1 MQIDGARPSIRDRL
15 VHAWNAFRGRD
26 HPNGYYNYGP
36 SSYYKPDQ
44 NRLRPGTERSIVNAI
59 YNRIAIDAASCQILH
74 ARVDGNGQYKETIK
88 SSLNSALTLDANVDQ
103 TGRALIQDAVMSMC
117 DEGCIAIVPTDT
129 DLDPATS
136 GSYKINELRVGKI
149 VQWFPKH
156 IRVEL
161 YNENTAKKEEIT
173 LLKKT
178 VAIVENPLY
187 AIMNEPNSLLKRLVH
202 KMNLLDEIDDRSNS
216 GKLDLIIQLPYI
228 VKSKARMD
236 QAEKRRKEIEDQLTG
251 TKYGIAYTDGTEKI
265 TQLNRPIENNLLA
278 QIEYLT
284 NQLYGQLGLTPEIL
298 NGTADE
304 KTMLNYYS
312 RTIEP
317 ILSAITDEMKRKFL
331 TKTART
337 EGQSIIFIR
346 DPFKLVPV
354 SSIADIADKFTRN
367 AILSS
372 NEIRGIIG
380 FKPVDDNR
388 ADELSNKNL
397 NESPNAQTPPMTTD
411 EENQNGSYY
420 PMEEDDNAH
429 Y

>member
-1 MQIDGARPSIRDRL
+1 MEDGRSSFRDRL

-26 HPNGYYNYGP
+26 HPYGYYNYGQ

-44 NRLRPGTERSIVNAI
+44 NRLRPGSERSIVNAI

-74 ARVDGNGQYKETIK
+74 ARVDENGQYKETIK
-88 SSLNSALTLDANVDQ
+88 SSLNNALTLDANVDQ
-103 TGRALIQDAVMSMC
+103 TGRGMIQDAVMSLC

-129 DLDPATS
+129 NIDPATS
-136 GSYKINELRVGKI
+136 DSYKINELRVGKI
-149 VQWFPKH
+149 IQWFPKH

-161 YNENTAKKEEIT
+161 YNENTANKEELT

-187 AIMNEPNSLLKRLVH
+187 AIMNEPNSLLKRLIH
-202 KMNLLDEIDDRSNS
+202 KMNLLDEIDDRSSS
-216 GKLDLIIQLPYI
+216 GKLDLIIQLPYV
-228 VKSKARMD
+228 VKSQARMD
-236 QAEKRRKEIEDQLTG
+236 QAERRRKEIEAQLTG
-251 TKYGIAYTDGTEKI
+251 SKYGIAYTDGTEKI
-265 TQLNRPIENNLLA
+265 TQLNRPVENNLLN

-317 ILSAITDEMKRKFL
+317 ILAAITDEMKRKFL

-337 EGQSIIFIR
+337 EGQSIIFLR

-380 FKPVDDNR
+380 FKPVDNQQ
-388 ADELSNKNL
+388 ANELSNKNL
-397 NESPNAQTPPMTTD
+397 NAPTEGPAPPVADD
-411 EENQNGSYY
+411 ETIQNDS
-420 PMEEDDNAH
+420 EE
-429 Y
+429 YTER